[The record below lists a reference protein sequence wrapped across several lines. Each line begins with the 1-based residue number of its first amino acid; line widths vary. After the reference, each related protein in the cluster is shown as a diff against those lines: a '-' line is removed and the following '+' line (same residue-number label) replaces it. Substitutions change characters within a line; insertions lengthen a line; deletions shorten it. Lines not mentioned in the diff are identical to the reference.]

1 MRRFKTATPK
11 TTSNKPVTQPVQ
23 DRWTTQQVCCLNVGV
38 KFIHKPI
45 QPPVLQTMEQFFS
58 EQREADLITQP
69 LLDTE
74 NGFIKDLELYLDHR
88 DKLAL
93 RKCGLLHKQ
102 WTDCVWQPIQ
112 QSIKRRFTHAS
123 FKGAKPIRMMMTHYI
138 DYCNTKGFVSLES
151 YDSREY
157 DPFLL
162 RICKPN
168 SYQVSTPS
176 LKDPLCLQSRSRMR
190 ENRAIIRCQSGCVN
204 DHQQKE
210 EARVKNFLPRTIRSR
225 GTVYLPTAEGRCFQ
239 RGCWSSVVSSLM

>member
-23 DRWTTQQVCCLNVGV
+23 DRWTTPQVCCLNLGV
-38 KFIHKPI
+38 IFIHKPI

-58 EQREADLITQP
+58 EQREADLISQP

-74 NGFIKDLELYLDHR
+74 NRFIKDLELYLDHR

-93 RKCGLLHKQ
+93 RKRGLLHKQ
-102 WTDCVWQPIQ
+102 WTECVWQPIQ